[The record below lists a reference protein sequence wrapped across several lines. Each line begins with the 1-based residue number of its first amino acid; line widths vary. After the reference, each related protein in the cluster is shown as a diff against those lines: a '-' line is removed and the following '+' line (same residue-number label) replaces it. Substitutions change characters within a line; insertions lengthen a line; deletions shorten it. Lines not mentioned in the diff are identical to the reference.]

1 MIGVIEYFF
10 LLLIQKGK
18 PLEMA
23 IEETQPETQVP
34 KLKDLFQTHWA
45 QCIDALSLFE
55 VLYQSVQLA
64 CSQLSMLTRVNV
76 LETSSQMH

>member
-1 MIGVIEYFF
+1 
-10 LLLIQKGK
+10 
-18 PLEMA
+18 MA

-34 KLKDLFQTHWA
+34 KRKDLFQTQRA

-64 CSQLSMLTRVNV
+64 CSQLSMLTRVNG
-76 LETSSQMH
+76 LETS